1 MAITRAQFI
10 QGDSSQGYVL
20 PGQPQGVKEG
30 PGTYIAPDG
39 TISVDAD
46 TAVGLIKVNNPNGFN
61 SYIWPT
67 YSGSPNQFLSTSGAG
82 ILSWEYPQTFVT
94 NVAPAGTTLGNLQR
108 VVVSSPG
115 ETFLLPA
122 TPVKDW
128 QVAISVGNFSN
139 TVVNPNGGKIMGI
152 SDSMKL
158 DVINST
164 TYFYY
169 VDNSYGWRVSC
180 T

>member
-67 YSGSPNQFLSTSGAG
+67 NSGSPNQFLSISGAG
-82 ILSWEYPQTFVT
+82 NLSWEYPQSFVT
-94 NVAPAGTTLGNLQR
+94 VVAPAGITLSNQQR
-108 VVVSSPG
+108 VLVSTPG
-115 ETFLLPA
+115 ETFLLPMD
-122 TPVKDW
+122 PVKDW
-128 QVAISVGNFSN
+128 QVGISVGNFSN
-139 TVVNPNGGKIMGI
+139 TFINPNGRKIMGI
-152 SDSMKL
+152 ADTMRL

-169 VDNSYGWRVSC
+169 VDNFYGWRVSC